1 MTLSGCSHLA
11 HIIVL
16 WQIQKLICYCTI
28 FALIYFVFEGNFQ
41 EQAPGG
47 LCSEGW
53 FNGRFFVLRVWGAY
67 ILEGLIHGGAYLWN
81 FMVYC
86 CSITEEPLLLS
97 VYLTIVVNKVKIVKH
112 IAISINSPDYYYNKW
127 ISL

>member
-1 MTLSGCSHLA
+1 MLFLLCFILNLRAIS
-11 HIIVL
+11 
-16 WQIQKLICYCTI
+16 K
-28 FALIYFVFEGNFQ
+28 NKP
-41 EQAPGG
+41 PGG
-47 LCSEGW
+47 L
-53 FNGRFFVLRVWGAY
+53 Y
-67 ILEGLIHGGAYLWN
+67 LEGLIHGEASFWN

-97 VYLTIVVNKVKIVKH
+97 VYLTIVVNKAEIEKH

>member
-1 MTLSGCSHLA
+1 MTLSGCNHLA

-16 WQIQKLICYCTI
+16 WQIQKLICYCTV
-28 FALIYFVFEGNFQ
+28 FALFYFVFEGNFQ

-47 LCSEGW
+47 LYSEGW
-53 FNGRFFVLRVWGAY
+53 FNGGFFAFRVWGAY
-67 ILEGLIHGGAYLWN
+67 ILEGLIHRGAYLWN

-97 VYLTIVVNKVKIVKH
+97 VYLTIVVNKAQIEKH